1 MNWFDGYSRIFAVP
15 ECFHPTQKNEAF
27 PLSQNEYMLIHV
39 KWLYAIEDFA
49 RRMQITH
56 EERLALRQEHAKPKN
71 WVENR

>member
-1 MNWFDGYSRIFAVP
+1 
-15 ECFHPTQKNEAF
+15 
-27 PLSQNEYMLIHV
+27 MLIHV